1 MKSNLKLAV
10 FLAAVF
16 AMSTG
21 FTWSSAPTVSL
32 DESPTQMAIP
42 SADLLACGGDDK
54 DDDEDDKSNGAQ
66 ACGDDKDDD
75 DDKSNGAQACG
86 DDKDDDDDKSNGVSA

>member
-21 FTWSSAPTVSL
+21 FTWSSAPTVSP
-32 DESPTQMAIP
+32 DESPTQVAIP

-54 DDDEDDKSNGAQ
+54 DDDDDKSNGAQ